1 MLVLKQH
8 HSYTLLEILEG
19 EKEKKKKKG
28 NKKPTTFI
36 FFQSQQDLAA

>member
-19 EKEKKKKKG
+19 EKGKKKKG